1 MKPLGLVKQFH
12 KLSRTFGFNLFGFIN
27 LEILDFKVM
36 SSTEIPERFKLKNHA
51 VLDNVEDPDGWGP
64 LVSDSA
70 EISRARRNF

>member
-12 KLSRTFGFNLFGFIN
+12 KLSRTFLFDLFGLIN
-27 LEILDFKVM
+27 LEILNFKVQ
-36 SSTEIPERFKLKNHA
+36 SSTEISREIKLEKLS

-70 EISRARRNF
+70 EISRAS